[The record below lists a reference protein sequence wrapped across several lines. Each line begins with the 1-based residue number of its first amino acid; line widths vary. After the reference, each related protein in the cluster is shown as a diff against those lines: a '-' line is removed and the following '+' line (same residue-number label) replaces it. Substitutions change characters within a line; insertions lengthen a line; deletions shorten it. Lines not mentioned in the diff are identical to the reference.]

1 MPQRAHKGFNYPRT
15 RPGPQCPPW
24 YRQSSAKVALP
35 AASTS
40 SVFFSP
46 TPAVPTSPRHLPGS
60 GCLEKKHTVCICME
74 VPASRHLGDT
84 PSPARTRPHPDAR
97 RTRLRVWA
105 ALVCVFTHSPA
116 SDAITQVFLMGKWGQ
131 PCLRVLES
139 SPRSPQLEKDGRQQ
153 RRPSTAKSRKTVGGK
168 SNRFG
173 IRISQVFFFFFLLFT
188 NKGISKRYNQ

>member
-1 MPQRAHKGFNYPRT
+1 MVPQRAHKGFNYPRT

-60 GCLEKKHTVCICME
+60 GCLEKKHSVCVCME
-74 VPASRHLGDT
+74 VPASRHLGGM
-84 PSPARTRPHPDAR
+84 PSPARTRPYPDAR
-97 RTRLRVWA
+97 RTRLRLWA

-116 SDAITQVFLMGKWGQ
+116 SDAITQVFLRRKWGQ

-139 SPRSPQLEKDGRQQ
+139 SPRSPQLEKAGGQQ
-153 RRPSTAKSRKTVGGK
+153 RRPSTAKNRKIK
-168 SNRFG
+168 
-173 IRISQVFFFFFLLFT
+173 L
-188 NKGISKRYNQ
+188 